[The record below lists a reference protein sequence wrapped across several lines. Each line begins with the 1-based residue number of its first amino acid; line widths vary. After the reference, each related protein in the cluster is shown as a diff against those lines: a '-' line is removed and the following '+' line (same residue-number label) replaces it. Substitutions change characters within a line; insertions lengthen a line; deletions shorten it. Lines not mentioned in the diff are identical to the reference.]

1 MPLFQNLML
10 FLLEIFN
17 TLTWPEKFIILIV
30 WIHHYSSICFH
41 NLKFFFSV
49 YLWIMQVM
57 QTCFTERNTLL
68 KQFKICYLFPK
79 SSKKKKKFKKK
90 AILLPDFFFFFFSP
104 FGISTVNS
112 PFLVKDNQIYVSYL
126 SWGKNVFCWSN
137 FS

>member
-79 SSKKKKKFKKK
+79 SSKKKKIQKKGY
-90 AILLPDFFFFFFSP
+90 PSSCFFFFFLFPLWNKYCKFP
-104 FGISTVNS
+104 FPCTGQ
-112 PFLVKDNQIYVSYL
+112 PDLCLL
-126 SWGKNVFCWSN
+126 SVLRKKCLLLK
-137 FS
+137 